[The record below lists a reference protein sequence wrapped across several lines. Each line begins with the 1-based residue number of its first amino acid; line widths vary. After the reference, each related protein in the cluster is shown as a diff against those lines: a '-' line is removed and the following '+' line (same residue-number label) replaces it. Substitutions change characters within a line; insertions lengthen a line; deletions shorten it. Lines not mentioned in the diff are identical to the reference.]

1 MEAAA
6 GWEAVSEA
14 TASRQARRL
23 RLGISEDPADAEEA
37 GGGRGGSTSPAEAGA
52 ARGRRSASVDVNP
65 PGSPRPEGFDEDA
78 LSSAQKPRIRK
89 RGRGSESDSDSGSD
103 SDGSGGE
110 ASDWHSAAAR
120 RVAKRLRSTA
130 DGPGGGAGIGRS
142 EAERCQ
148 QDPARRLMVEAR
160 AATLTH
166 NLAMT
171 MERKMAVRAAGAG
184 AHDAAAMAAERARES
199 EESGSERGSTAEG
212 GGLPWSGAAGRWG
225 PHGGRS
231 PSPAMS
237 TMSGCS
243 VAANAPLSPT
253 SEAPSYASDM
263 SHMRALID
271 GQHGRL
277 HTMYF
282 LGCVFNVFKPMALCL
297 RRLGGPRGG
306 GQPLGG
312 LRGGMAWWRWAR
324 VAGGRR
330 AAARGVPP
338 ATALTLGAVQS

>member
-23 RLGISEDPADAEEA
+23 RLGVSEDPADAEEA

-65 PGSPRPEGFDEDA
+65 PASPRPEGFDEDA
-78 LSSAQKPRIRK
+78 LSSAQKPRTRK
-89 RGRGSESDSDSGSD
+89 RGRGSDESDSDSGSGSGSD

-184 AHDAAAMAAERARES
+184 AHDAAAMTAAERARES

-212 GGLPWSGAAGRWG
+212 GGLPWSGGAGRWG

-271 GQHGRL
+271 GQH
-277 HTMYF
+277 T
-282 LGCVFNVFKPMALCL
+282 
-297 RRLGGPRGG
+297 
-306 GQPLGG
+306 
-312 LRGGMAWWRWAR
+312 
-324 VAGGRR
+324 
-330 AAARGVPP
+330 AACTRC
-338 ATALTLGAVQS
+338 

>member
-23 RLGISEDPADAEEA
+23 RLGVSEDPADAEEA

-65 PGSPRPEGFDEDA
+65 PASPRPEGFDEDA
-78 LSSAQKPRIRK
+78 LSSAQKPRTRK
-89 RGRGSESDSDSGSD
+89 RGRGSDESDSESGSGSD

-212 GGLPWSGAAGRWG
+212 GGLPWSAGAAGRWG
-225 PHGGRS
+225 SHGGRS

-263 SHMRALID
+263 SHMRPLID
-271 GQHGRL
+271 GEHDCL
-277 HTMYF
+277 HTMF
-282 LGCVFNVFKPMALCL
+282 QPCVFTPTSLCL
-297 RRLGGPRGG
+297 R
-306 GQPLGG
+306 
-312 LRGGMAWWRWAR
+312 
-324 VAGGRR
+324 
-330 AAARGVPP
+330 
-338 ATALTLGAVQS
+338 